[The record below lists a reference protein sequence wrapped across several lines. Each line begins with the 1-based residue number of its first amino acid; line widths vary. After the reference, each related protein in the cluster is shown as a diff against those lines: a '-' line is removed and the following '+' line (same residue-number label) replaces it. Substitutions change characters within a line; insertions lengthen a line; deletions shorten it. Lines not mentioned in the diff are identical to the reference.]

1 MDVFH
6 VFWIVQMV
14 QNRSKHLIR
23 STTTGFEDKSAKLVK
38 NCGTKADDIKEKV
51 EQLSHIPR

>member
-1 MDVFH
+1 
-6 VFWIVQMV
+6 MV